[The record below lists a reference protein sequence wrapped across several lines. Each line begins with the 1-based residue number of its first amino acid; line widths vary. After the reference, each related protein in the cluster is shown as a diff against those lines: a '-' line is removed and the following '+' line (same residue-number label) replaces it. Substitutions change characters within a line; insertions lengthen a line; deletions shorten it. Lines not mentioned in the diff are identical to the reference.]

1 MDKKNYL
8 LLPAASA
15 LLLVSCSKMG
25 QFSSDDF
32 TVTPTPLEYVAGEVP
47 ATISASVPA
56 KFMNKKAVVTCIPV
70 LKWDGGQKVGASATF
85 QGEKVEAN
93 NQVIS
98 YKNGGHATMR
108 TSFPYEDGME
118 KSELWMTFDA
128 KKGKKTV
135 KLPEVKIG
143 YGVNSTSALVAKA
156 VKTGNNGVASDN
168 FSRVINQKQAATI
181 KFLISQA
188 NLRGSELNSQNVK
201 DFIETLKNIKSDE
214 ESLVLNN
221 IEISAYASPDGRYSF
236 NEKLAEKRGQTS
248 EGFVNQQL
256 KKTKLTTDV
265 DTKYTAEDWE
275 GFQEL
280 VSQSNLKDKDLI
292 LRVLSMYTDP
302 EQREQEIKNVATV
315 YKELADAVMPELR
328 RARMIINYDV
338 IGRSDEEILSTFSE
352 TPNKLSVEE
361 LIYAGNVLA
370 TSDAQKEAI
379 FKKTAEIYPKDFR
392 AYNNLADIAMRQ
404 GDNETAQNYL
414 RKALSLDSNAAEAN
428 TNLGLIALQNGSI
441 KDAEVYLAKGA
452 SSKNTDEALGNLYI
466 AQGKYNLA
474 ASKLQ
479 NVNTNSAALSQI
491 LSQDYASAKSS
502 LDKISN
508 ADATTYYLKAVL
520 AARMNNKGDVAANL
534 SKAISLDSSYAKRAA
549 NDVEFTNFAAVIK
562 DLVK

>member
-1 MDKKNYL
+1 MNKKIYL
-8 LLPAASA
+8 LFPAASM
-15 LLLVSCSKMG
+15 LLLGSCSKMG

-47 ATISASVPA
+47 ATISTSIPA
-56 KFMNKKAVVTCIPV
+56 KFMNKKAVVTCTPV
-70 LKWDGGQKVGASATF
+70 LKWNGGQSAGASATF

-93 NQVIS
+93 NQIIS

-108 TSFPYEDGME
+108 TSFPYEEGME
-118 KSELWMTFDA
+118 NSELWMTFDA

-135 KLPEVKIG
+135 NLPEVKIG
-143 YGVNSTSALVAKA
+143 YGVNSTSALVTKA
-156 VKTGNNGVASDN
+156 VKTANNGVASDN

-201 DFIETLKNIKSDE
+201 DFIATLKNIKSDE

-256 KKTKLTTDV
+256 KNAKLTTDV

-292 LRVLSMYTDP
+292 LRVLSMYNDP
-302 EQREQEIKNVATV
+302 EQREQEIKNIATV

-338 IGRSDEEILSTFSE
+338 IGRSDEEILKTFSE
-352 TPNKLSVEE
+352 DPTKLSIEE

-370 TSDAQKEAI
+370 TSDTQKEAI
-379 FKKTAEIYPKDFR
+379 FKKATEIYPKDFR
-392 AYNNLADIAMRQ
+392 AYNNLADIAMRK
-404 GDNETAQNYL
+404 GDKATAQDYL

-428 TNLGLIALQNGSI
+428 TNLGILALQDGSI

-452 SSKNTDEALGNLYI
+452 NSKNTDEALGNLYI

-474 ASKLQ
+474 ANKLQ

-491 LSQDYASAKSS
+491 LAQDYASAKSS
-502 LDKISN
+502 LDKIKN

-520 AARMNNKGDVAANL
+520 AARMNNQSEISSNL
-534 SKAISLDSSYAKRAA
+534 SKAISLDSSFAKRAA
-549 NDVEFTNFAAVIK
+549 NDVEFAKYSSVIS
-562 DLVK
+562 DIVK

>member
-1 MDKKNYL
+1 ML
-8 LLPAASA
+8 AST
-15 LLLVSCSKMG
+15 
-25 QFSSDDF
+25 FS
-32 TVTPTPLEYVAGEVP
+32 
-47 ATISASVPA
+47 
-56 KFMNKKAVVTCIPV
+56 
-70 LKWDGGQKVGASATF
+70 TF

-108 TSFPYEDGME
+108 TSFPYEEGME

-135 KLPEVKIG
+135 KLPDVKIG

-156 VKTGNNGVASDN
+156 IKTGNNGVASDN

-221 IEISAYASPDGRYSF
+221 IEISAYASPDGRYGF
-236 NEKLAEKRGQTS
+236 NEKLAERRGQTS

-292 LRVLSMYTDP
+292 LRVLSMYSDP
-302 EQREQEIKNVATV
+302 EQREQEIKNIATV

-338 IGRSDEEILSTFSE
+338 IGRSDEEILKTFSE
-352 TPNKLSVEE
+352 APGKLSVEE
-361 LIYAGNVLA
+361 LVYAGNVLA
-370 TSDAQKEAI
+370 TSDAQKEEI

-392 AYNNLADIAMRQ
+392 AYNNLADIAMRR
-404 GDNETAQNYL
+404 GDNDTAQSYL
-414 RKALSLDSNAAEAN
+414 RKALSLDANAAEAN
-428 TNLGLIALQNGSI
+428 TNLGIIALQNGAI

-452 SSKNTDEALGNLYI
+452 NSKNTDEALGNLYI
-466 AQGKYNLA
+466 AQGKINW
-474 ASKLQ
+474 
-479 NVNTNSAALSQI
+479 
-491 LSQDYASAKSS
+491 
-502 LDKISN
+502 
-508 ADATTYYLKAVL
+508 
-520 AARMNNKGDVAANL
+520 
-534 SKAISLDSSYAKRAA
+534 AI
-549 NDVEFTNFAAVIK
+549 II
-562 DLVK
+562 

>member
-1 MDKKNYL
+1 MNKKIYL
-8 LLPAASA
+8 LFPAASM
-15 LLLVSCSKMG
+15 LLLGSCSKMG

-47 ATISASVPA
+47 ATISTSIPA
-56 KFMNKKAVVTCIPV
+56 KFMNKKAVVTCTPV
-70 LKWDGGQKVGASATF
+70 LKWNGGQSAGASATF

-93 NQVIS
+93 NQIIS

-108 TSFPYEDGME
+108 TSFPYEEGME
-118 KSELWMTFDA
+118 NSELWMTFEA

-135 KLPEVKIG
+135 NLPEVKIG
-143 YGVNSTSALVAKA
+143 YGVNSTSALVTKA
-156 VKTGNNGVASDN
+156 VKTANNGVASDN

-201 DFIETLKNIKSDE
+201 DFIATLKNIKSDE

-256 KKTKLTTDV
+256 KNAKLTTDV

-292 LRVLSMYTDP
+292 LRVLSMYNDP
-302 EQREQEIKNVATV
+302 EQREQEIKNIATV

-338 IGRSDEEILSTFSE
+338 IGRSDEEILKTFSE
-352 TPNKLSVEE
+352 DPTKLSIEE

-370 TSDAQKEAI
+370 TSDTQKEAI
-379 FKKTAEIYPKDFR
+379 FKKATEIYPKDFR
-392 AYNNLADIAMRQ
+392 AYNNLADIAMRK
-404 GDNETAQNYL
+404 GDKATAQDYL

-428 TNLGLIALQNGSI
+428 TNLGILALQDGSI

-452 SSKNTDEALGNLYI
+452 NSKNTDEALGNLYI

-474 ASKLQ
+474 ANKLQ

-491 LSQDYASAKSS
+491 LAQDYASAKSS
-502 LDKISN
+502 LDKIKN

-520 AARMNNKGDVAANL
+520 AARMNNQSEISSNL
-534 SKAISLDSSYAKRAA
+534 SKAISLDSSFAKRAA
-549 NDVEFTNFAAVIK
+549 NDVEFAKYSSVIS
-562 DLVK
+562 DIVK